1 MTTIFTR
8 ILNGEI
14 PCSKV
19 YEDDRVLAFD
29 DVSPQAPVH
38 VLIIPKLPLV
48 NLNDVEDH
56 HEPLLGHILATARKV
71 AELKGIAD
79 SGYRVV
85 MNNGGDGGQSVFHM
99 HLHVLGGRGLSWP
112 PG

>member
-1 MTTIFTR
+1 MTTIFGKIIR
-8 ILNGEI
+8 GEI
-14 PCSKV
+14 PASKV

-29 DVSPQAPVH
+29 DVMPQAPVH
-38 VLIIPKLPLV
+38 VLIVPKDPLV
-48 NLNDVEDH
+48 NLNDVTDA
-56 HEPLLGHILATARKV
+56 HEALLGHILVVARKV

-85 MNNGGDGGQSVFHM
+85 MNTNAEAGQSVFHM
-99 HLHVLGGRGLSWP
+99 HLHVLGGRQMSWP

>member
-1 MTTIFTR
+1 MTTIFGKIIR
-8 ILNGEI
+8 GEI
-14 PCSKV
+14 PASKV

-29 DVSPQAPVH
+29 DVMPQAPVH
-38 VLIIPKLPLV
+38 VLIVPKDPLV
-48 NLNDVEDH
+48 NLNDVTDA
-56 HEPLLGHILATARKV
+56 HEALLGHILVVARKV

-85 MNNGGDGGQSVFHM
+85 MNTNAEAGQSVFHM
-99 HLHVLGGRGLSWP
+99 HLHVLGGRQMTWP